1 MNNSRLTGLWEK
13 EGGVIVATDRVA
25 QSASFVACP
34 VGMVLAPW
42 QQQLYQ
48 AAYERA
54 QALVAPWPPR
64 QIWN

>member
-1 MNNSRLTGLWEK
+1 MNNNRLTGFWGN
-13 EGGVIVATDRVA
+13 EGGVIVATDSVE
-25 QSASFVACP
+25 QSASFVAFP

-54 QALVAPWPPR
+54 RALVAPWPPR